1 MELALEAREWR
12 LLGSD
17 KSGGEQ
23 GEGGTFGRSAAES
36 DVGEPEPQDLGDGGQ
51 SFSGGGVRGELG
63 TLFVGWVSP
72 PRTTVP
78 SDTSFAVFSTLS
90 QVSSLLAGMLPF
102 LTFNLEC
109 TDL

>member
-36 DVGEPEPQDLGDGGQ
+36 DVGEPEPQDFGDGGH

-63 TLFVGWVSP
+63 TLFVGWVWK
-72 PRTTVP
+72 T
-78 SDTSFAVFSTLS
+78 
-90 QVSSLLAGMLPF
+90 
-102 LTFNLEC
+102 
-109 TDL
+109 